1 MDCLVRNN
9 GFQGPTSKMR
19 VTLRARLSVL
29 VFVEELVNAAL
40 TECVQTLVDSVRITE
55 EPSAKWTLQ
64 KRVEISLLYPSD

>member
-1 MDCLVRNN
+1 
-9 GFQGPTSKMR
+9 MR
-19 VTLRARLSVL
+19 VTLGARLSVL